1 MDRHGRVAAKI
12 LRLVLQGS
20 AVAAGLAL
28 SLSFPGLPALAQKAC
43 PAEIGIGV
51 IAPVTGS
58 KAEQGQQFTEG
69 AKVAVDE
76 INAAGGIN
84 GSKLQL
90 QTLDDQGQPNE
101 AVAAAQRLASDS
113 DVFAVIGPS
122 STASSSAA
130 IPVLKRAKLVAIS
143 PSASTPS
150 LVTKNT
156 HFYIMSLD
164 LGAYGPLVP
173 KYAVE
178 RFGAHNLAI
187 IHVKDDWGENVTKVE
202 KEWAAAKSIP
212 IAADAV
218 YTQGDRDFKAQLTVM
233 LEKKPDALILNTH
246 YTEGALIVRQARQLG
261 YTGPI
266 VAQGTNVYPQ
276 FIELAGSSAAGVVS
290 WTDFLST
297 LQSEPVMQADQKF
310 RKAIGK
316 EPLQYHI
323 TTYDAVMILKK
334 ALQTV
339 GCDRDKLA
347 TAVGDTKD
355 FPGIVGKVSFNAE
368 RLPEKKIFWVE
379 VKDGRWSLTAG
390 D

>member
-1 MDRHGRVAAKI
+1 MLRGCALAA
-12 LRLVLQGS
+12 
-20 AVAAGLAL
+20 AL
-28 SLSFPGLPALAQKAC
+28 SLPFSAVSALAQKAC
-43 PAEIGIGV
+43 PAEIGLGV
-51 IAPVTGS
+51 IAPLTGS

-76 INAAGGIN
+76 INAAGGIH

-90 QTLDDQGQPNE
+90 QALDDQGQPNE
-101 AVAAAQRLASDS
+101 AVAAAQRLASS
-113 DVFAVIGPS
+113 SNVFAVIGPS
-122 STASSSAA
+122 STASSSAV
-130 IPVLKRAKLVAIS
+130 IPVLRRAKIVAIS

-187 IHVKDDWGENVTKVE
+187 IHVKDDWGEAVTKVE
-202 KEWAAAKSIP
+202 KEWAAAKNIP
-212 IAADAV
+212 VVADAV

-261 YTGPI
+261 FTGPI
-266 VAQGTNVYPQ
+266 VAQGTTVYPQ

-297 LQSEPVMQADQKF
+297 LNSKPVVQADEKF
-310 RKAIGK
+310 KKAIGK

-323 TTYDAVMILKK
+323 STYDAVMILKK
-334 ALQTV
+334 AFQTV
-339 GCDRDKLA
+339 GCDRDKLT
-347 TAVGDTKD
+347 TAVADTKD
-355 FPGIVGKVSFNAE
+355 FPGIVGEVSFNAE

-379 VKDGRWSLTAG
+379 VKNGQWSLTAG

>member
-1 MDRHGRVAAKI
+1 
-12 LRLVLQGS
+12 VLQGS
-20 AVAAGLAL
+20 AVAAALAL
-28 SLSFPGLPALAQKAC
+28 SLPFSALPALAQKAC

-90 QTLDDQGQPNE
+90 QALDDQGQPNE

-178 RFGAHNLAI
+178 RFGARNLAI

-212 IAADAV
+212 IVADAV

-276 FIELAGSSAAGVVS
+276 FIELAGSSAAGVVG

>member
-1 MDRHGRVAAKI
+1 MNRDGRVNART
-12 LRLVLQGS
+12 LRLMLQGS
-20 AVAAGLAL
+20 AIAAAL
-28 SLSFPGLPALAQKAC
+28 VLSSALPALAQKAC

-58 KAEQGQQFTEG
+58 KAEQGEQFTEG
-69 AKVAVDE
+69 AKVAIDE
-76 INAAGGIN
+76 INAAGDVN

-90 QTLDDQGQPNE
+90 QILDDQGQPNE
-101 AVAAAQRLASDS
+101 AVAAAQRLASNN
-113 DVFAVIGPS
+113 DVYAVIGPS

-173 KYAVE
+173 KYAVD
-178 RFGAHNLAI
+178 RFGAHNFAI
-187 IHVKDDWGENVTKVE
+187 IHVKDDWGEAVTKVE
-202 KEWAAAKSIP
+202 KEWAAAKNIP
-212 IAADAV
+212 IVADAV
-218 YTQGDRDFKAQLTVM
+218 YTQGDRDFKAQLTVV
-233 LEKKPDALILNTH
+233 LEKKPEALVLNTH

-266 VAQGTNVYPQ
+266 VGQGTIVYPQ
-276 FIELAGSSAAGVVS
+276 FIELAGSAAAGVVS

-297 LQSEPVMQADQKF
+297 LESEPVVQADQKF
-310 RKAIGK
+310 KKAIGK

-334 ALQTV
+334 ALQAV
-339 GCDRDKLA
+339 GCDRDKLTTEVA
-347 TAVGDTKD
+347 DTKD
-355 FPGIVGKVSFNAE
+355 FPGIVGKINFNAE

-379 VKDGRWSLTAG
+379 VKDGKWALAAG

>member
-1 MDRHGRVAAKI
+1 MNRHSRVTAKT
-12 LRLVLQGS
+12 RMLQGS
-20 AVAAGLAL
+20 TLAVAIAL
-28 SLSFPGLPALAQKAC
+28 SFSFSTLAALAQKAC
-43 PAEIGIGV
+43 PAQIGIGV

-69 AKVAVDE
+69 AKVAIDE
-76 INAAGGIN
+76 INAAGGVN

-90 QTLDDQGQPNE
+90 HILDDQGQPNE
-101 AVAAAQRLASDS
+101 AVAAAQRLASNS
-113 DVFAVIGPS
+113 DVYAVIGPS

-130 IPVLKRAKLVAIS
+130 IPVLRRAKLVAIS

-164 LGAYGPLVP
+164 LGGYGPLVP
-173 KYAVE
+173 KYAVD
-178 RFGAHNLAI
+178 RYGARNLAI
-187 IHVKDDWGENVTKVE
+187 IHVKDDWGEAVTKVE
-202 KEWAAAKSIP
+202 KEWAADKNIP
-212 IAADAV
+212 IVADSV

-233 LEKKPDALILNTH
+233 LEKKPEALILNTH
-246 YTEGALIVRQARQLG
+246 YAEGALIVRQARQLG

-276 FIELAGSSAAGVVS
+276 FIELGGSSVAGVVG

-297 LQSEPVMQADQKF
+297 LESEPVIKADQKF
-310 RKAIGK
+310 KKAIGK

-323 TTYDAVMILKK
+323 TTYDGVMILKK

-339 GCDRDKLA
+339 GCDRDKLT
-347 TAVGDTKD
+347 TAVADTKD
-355 FPGIVGKVSFNAE
+355 FPGIVGKVSFNAQ

-379 VKDGRWSLTAG
+379 VKDGRWALTAG

>member
-1 MDRHGRVAAKI
+1 MNRHSRVTAKSLMLRGCALAA
-12 LRLVLQGS
+12 
-20 AVAAGLAL
+20 AL
-28 SLSFPGLPALAQKAC
+28 SLPFSAVSALAQKAC
-43 PAEIGIGV
+43 PAEIGLGV
-51 IAPVTGS
+51 IAPLTGS

-76 INAAGGIN
+76 INAAGGIH

-90 QTLDDQGQPNE
+90 QALDDQGQPNE
-101 AVAAAQRLASDS
+101 AVAAAQRLASS
-113 DVFAVIGPS
+113 SNVFAVIGPS
-122 STASSSAA
+122 STASSSAV
-130 IPVLKRAKLVAIS
+130 IPVLRRAKIVAIS

-164 LGAYGPLVP
+164 LGTYGPLVP

-187 IHVKDDWGENVTKVE
+187 IHVKDDWGEAVTKVE
-202 KEWAAAKSIP
+202 KEWAAAKNIP
-212 IAADAV
+212 VVADAV

-261 YTGPI
+261 FTGPI
-266 VAQGTNVYPQ
+266 VAQGTTVYPQ

-297 LQSEPVMQADQKF
+297 LESKPVIQADEKF
-310 RKAIGK
+310 KKAIGK

-323 TTYDAVMILKK
+323 STYDAVMILKK
-334 ALQTV
+334 
-339 GCDRDKLA
+339 
-347 TAVGDTKD
+347 
-355 FPGIVGKVSFNAE
+355 S
-368 RLPEKKIFWVE
+368 LP
-379 VKDGRWSLTAG
+379 DGRLRSR
-390 D
+390 

>member
-1 MDRHGRVAAKI
+1 MNRHGHAGART
-12 LRLVLQGS
+12 LRLMLQGS
-20 AVAAGLAL
+20 AVAAAL
-28 SLSFPGLPALAQKAC
+28 LPSLPFSVLPALAQKAC

-69 AKVAVDE
+69 AKVAIDE

-90 QTLDDQGQPNE
+90 QILDDEGQPNE
-101 AVAAAQRLASDS
+101 AVAAAQRLASNT
-113 DVFAVIGPS
+113 DVYAVIGPS

-164 LGAYGPLVP
+164 LGTYGPLVP
-173 KYAVE
+173 KYAVD
-178 RFGAHNLAI
+178 RFGAHNFAI
-187 IHVKDDWGENVTKVE
+187 IHVKDDWGEAVTKVE
-202 KEWAAAKSIP
+202 KEWAAGKSIP
-212 IAADAV
+212 IVADAV
-218 YTQGDRDFKAQLTVM
+218 YTQGDRDFKAQLTVV
-233 LEKKPDALILNTH
+233 LEKKPEALVLNTH

-266 VAQGTNVYPQ
+266 VGQGTIVYPQ
-276 FIELAGSSAAGVVS
+276 FIELAGSSADGVVS

-297 LQSEPVMQADQKF
+297 LESQPVAQADQKF
-310 RKAIGK
+310 KKATGK

-323 TTYDAVMILKK
+323 STYDAVMILKK
-334 ALQTV
+334 AFQAV
-339 GCDRDKLA
+339 GCDRDKLTTEVA
-347 TAVGDTKD
+347 GTKD
-355 FPGIVGKVSFNAE
+355 FPGIVGKISFNAE

-379 VKDGRWSLTAG
+379 VKNGKWALAPG

>member
-1 MDRHGRVAAKI
+1 MLRGCALAA
-12 LRLVLQGS
+12 
-20 AVAAGLAL
+20 AL
-28 SLSFPGLPALAQKAC
+28 SLPFSAVSALAQKAC
-43 PAEIGIGV
+43 PAEIGLGV
-51 IAPVTGS
+51 IAPLTGS

-76 INAAGGIN
+76 INAAGGIH

-90 QTLDDQGQPNE
+90 QALDDQGQPNE
-101 AVAAAQRLASDS
+101 AVAAAQRLASS
-113 DVFAVIGPS
+113 SNVFAVIGPS
-122 STASSSAA
+122 STASSSAV
-130 IPVLKRAKLVAIS
+130 IPVLRRAKIVAIS

-187 IHVKDDWGENVTKVE
+187 IHVKDDWGEAVTKVE
-202 KEWAAAKSIP
+202 KEWAAAKNIP
-212 IAADAV
+212 VVADAV

-261 YTGPI
+261 FTGPI
-266 VAQGTNVYPQ
+266 VAQGTTVYPQ
-276 FIELAGSSAAGVVS
+276 FIELAGNSAAGVVS

-297 LQSEPVMQADQKF
+297 LESKPVIQADEKF
-310 RKAIGK
+310 KKAIGK

-323 TTYDAVMILKK
+323 STYDAVMILKK
-334 ALQTV
+334 AFQTV
-339 GCDRDKLA
+339 GCDRDKLT
-347 TAVGDTKD
+347 TAVADTKD
-355 FPGIVGKVSFNAE
+355 FPGIVGEVSFNAE

-379 VKDGRWSLTAG
+379 VKNGQWSLTAG

>member
-1 MDRHGRVAAKI
+1 
-12 LRLVLQGS
+12 
-20 AVAAGLAL
+20 
-28 SLSFPGLPALAQKAC
+28 
-43 PAEIGIGV
+43 
-51 IAPVTGS
+51 
-58 KAEQGQQFTEG
+58 
-69 AKVAVDE
+69 
-76 INAAGGIN
+76 
-84 GSKLQL
+84 
-90 QTLDDQGQPNE
+90 
-101 AVAAAQRLASDS
+101 
-113 DVFAVIGPS
+113 
-122 STASSSAA
+122 
-130 IPVLKRAKLVAIS
+130 
-143 PSASTPS
+143 
-150 LVTKNT
+150 VTKNT

-173 KYAVE
+173 KYAVD
-178 RFGAHNLAI
+178 RYSAHNLAI
-187 IHVKDDWGENVTKVE
+187 IHVKDDWGEAVTKVE
-202 KEWAAAKSIP
+202 KEWAAAKNIP
-212 IAADAV
+212 IVADSV

-261 YTGPI
+261 YTGPV

-276 FIELAGSSAAGVVS
+276 FIELGGSSANGVVG

-297 LQSEPVMQADQKF
+297 LDSEPVSKADQKF

-334 ALQTV
+334 ALQAV
-339 GCDRDKLA
+339 GCDREKLT
-347 TAVGDTKD
+347 TAVADTKD

-379 VKDGRWSLTAG
+379 VKDGKWVLTAG

>member
-1 MDRHGRVAAKI
+1 MNRHSRVTAKSLMLRGCALAA
-12 LRLVLQGS
+12 
-20 AVAAGLAL
+20 AL
-28 SLSFPGLPALAQKAC
+28 SLPFSAVSALAQKAC
-43 PAEIGIGV
+43 PAEIGLGV
-51 IAPVTGS
+51 IAPLTGS

-76 INAAGGIN
+76 INAAGGIH

-90 QTLDDQGQPNE
+90 QALDDQGQPNE
-101 AVAAAQRLASDS
+101 AVAAAQRLASS
-113 DVFAVIGPS
+113 SNVFAVIGPS
-122 STASSSAA
+122 STASSSAV
-130 IPVLKRAKLVAIS
+130 IPVLRRAKIVAIS

-187 IHVKDDWGENVTKVE
+187 IHVKDDWGEAVTKVE
-202 KEWAAAKSIP
+202 KEWAAAKNIP
-212 IAADAV
+212 VVADAV

-261 YTGPI
+261 FTGPI
-266 VAQGTNVYPQ
+266 VAQGTTVYPQ

-297 LQSEPVMQADQKF
+297 LNSKPVVQADEKF
-310 RKAIGK
+310 KKAIGK

-323 TTYDAVMILKK
+323 STYDAVMILKK
-334 ALQTV
+334 AFQTV
-339 GCDRDKLA
+339 GCDRDKLT
-347 TAVGDTKD
+347 TAVADTKD
-355 FPGIVGKVSFNAE
+355 FPGIVGEVSFNAE

-379 VKDGRWSLTAG
+379 VKNGQWSLTAG

>member
-1 MDRHGRVAAKI
+1 MNQHSRVTAKT
-12 LRLVLQGS
+12 RMLQGT
-20 AVAAGLAL
+20 ALAAALAL
-28 SLSFPGLPALAQKAC
+28 SFSFSAAPALAQKAC

-51 IAPVTGS
+51 IAPITGS
-58 KAEQGQQFTEG
+58 KAEQGAQFTEG

-90 QTLDDQGQPNE
+90 QPLDDQGQPNE
-101 AVAAAQRLASDS
+101 AVAAAQRLASNS
-113 DVFAVIGPS
+113 DVYAVIGPS

-130 IPVLKRAKLVAIS
+130 IPVLRRAKIVAIS

-173 KYAVE
+173 KYAVD
-178 RFGAHNLAI
+178 RYGAKNFAI
-187 IHVKDDWGENVTKVE
+187 IHVKDDWGEAVTKVE
-202 KEWAAAKSIP
+202 KEWAAAKNVP
-212 IAADAV
+212 IVADAV
-218 YTQGDRDFKAQLTVM
+218 YTQGDRDFKAQLTVV
-233 LEKKPDALILNTH
+233 LEKKPEALVLNTH
-246 YTEGALIVRQARQLG
+246 YTEGALITRQARQLG

-266 VAQGTNVYPQ
+266 VGQGTIVYPQ
-276 FIELAGSSAAGVVS
+276 FIELGGTASTGVVS

-297 LQSEPVMQADQKF
+297 LDAEPVVKANEKF
-310 RKAIGK
+310 KKAIGK

-323 TTYDAVMILKK
+323 STYDGVMILKK
-334 ALQTV
+334 ALLAV
-339 GCDRDKLA
+339 GCDRDKLT
-347 TAVGDTKD
+347 TAVADTKD
-355 FPGIVGKVSFNAE
+355 FPGIVGKISFNAE

-379 VKDGRWSLTAG
+379 VKDGKWALAPG
-390 D
+390 E

>member
-1 MDRHGRVAAKI
+1 MNRHSGVTAKSLMLRGCALAA
-12 LRLVLQGS
+12 
-20 AVAAGLAL
+20 AL
-28 SLSFPGLPALAQKAC
+28 SLPFSAVSALAQKAC
-43 PAEIGIGV
+43 PAEIGLGV
-51 IAPVTGS
+51 IAPLTGS

-76 INAAGGIN
+76 INAAGGIH

-90 QTLDDQGQPNE
+90 QALDDQGQPNE
-101 AVAAAQRLASDS
+101 AVAAAQRLASS
-113 DVFAVIGPS
+113 SNVFAVIGPS
-122 STASSSAA
+122 STASSSAV
-130 IPVLKRAKLVAIS
+130 IPVLRRAKIVAIS

-164 LGAYGPLVP
+164 LGTYGPLVP

-187 IHVKDDWGENVTKVE
+187 IHVKDDWGEAVTKVE
-202 KEWAAAKSIP
+202 KEWAAAKNIP
-212 IAADAV
+212 VVADAV

-261 YTGPI
+261 FTGPI
-266 VAQGTNVYPQ
+266 VAQGTTVYPQ

-297 LQSEPVMQADQKF
+297 LESKPVIQADEKF
-310 RKAIGK
+310 KKAIGK

-323 TTYDAVMILKK
+323 STYDAVMILKK

-339 GCDRDKLA
+339 GCDRDKLT
-347 TAVGDTKD
+347 TAVADTKD
-355 FPGIVGKVSFNAE
+355 FPGIVGEVSFNAE

-379 VKDGRWSLTAG
+379 VKNGQWSLTAG

>member
-1 MDRHGRVAAKI
+1 MDRHSRVTVK
-12 LRLVLQGS
+12 LRRLMLQGS
-20 AVAAGLAL
+20 AVTAALAL
-28 SLSFPGLPALAQKAC
+28 SLPISALPALAQKAC

-58 KAEQGQQFTEG
+58 KAEQGQQFTEA

-76 INAAGGIN
+76 INAAGGVS

-90 QTLDDQGQPNE
+90 QILDDQGQPNE
-101 AVAAAQRLASDS
+101 AVAAAQRLASNR

-130 IPVLKRAKLVAIS
+130 IPVLRRAKLVAIS

-164 LGAYGPLVP
+164 LGSYGPLVP

-178 RFGAHNLAI
+178 RFGARNLAM

-202 KEWAAAKSIP
+202 KEWAAAHNIP
-212 IAADAV
+212 IVADV
-218 YTQGDRDFKAQLTVM
+218 SYTQGDRDFKAQLTVM
-233 LEKKPDALILNTH
+233 LEKKPDALLLNTH

-261 YTGPI
+261 YDGPI

-276 FIELAGSSAAGVVS
+276 FIELAGNSAAGVVG

-297 LQSEPVMQADQKF
+297 LDSEAIIQANEKF
-310 RKAIGK
+310 KKAVGK

-339 GCDRDKLA
+339 GCDRDKLP
-347 TAVGDTKD
+347 TAIAETQD
-355 FPGIVGKVSFNAE
+355 FAGIVGKVSFNAQ
-368 RLPEKKIFWVE
+368 RLPEKSIFWVE
-379 VKDGRWSLTAG
+379 VKDGRWSLKPG
-390 D
+390 V

>member
-1 MDRHGRVAAKI
+1 MNRHSRVTAKSLMLRSCALAA
-12 LRLVLQGS
+12 
-20 AVAAGLAL
+20 AL
-28 SLSFPGLPALAQKAC
+28 SLPFSVVPALAQKAC
-43 PAEIGIGV
+43 PAEIGLGV
-51 IAPVTGS
+51 IAPLTGS

-76 INAAGGIN
+76 INAAGGIH

-90 QTLDDQGQPNE
+90 QALDDQGQPNE
-101 AVAAAQRLASDS
+101 AVAAAQRLASS
-113 DVFAVIGPS
+113 SNVFAVIGPS
-122 STASSSAA
+122 STASSSAV
-130 IPVLKRAKLVAIS
+130 IPVLRRAKIVAIS

-187 IHVKDDWGENVTKVE
+187 IHVKDDWGEAVTKVE
-202 KEWAAAKSIP
+202 KEWAAAKNIP
-212 IAADAV
+212 VVADAV

-261 YTGPI
+261 FTGPI
-266 VAQGTNVYPQ
+266 VAQGTTVYPQ
-276 FIELAGSSAAGVVS
+276 FIELAGTSAAGVVS

-297 LQSEPVMQADQKF
+297 LESKTVVQADEKF
-310 RKAIGK
+310 KKAIGK

-323 TTYDAVMILKK
+323 STYDAVMILKK

-339 GCDRDKLA
+339 GCDRDKLT
-347 TAVGDTKD
+347 TAVADTKD
-355 FPGIVGKVSFNAE
+355 FPGIVGEVSFNAE

-379 VKDGRWSLTAG
+379 VKNGQWSLTAG

>member
-1 MDRHGRVAAKI
+1 MKRHNRVTAKT
-12 LRLVLQGS
+12 LMLQGS
-20 AVAAGLAL
+20 ALAAALTL
-28 SLSFPGLPALAQKAC
+28 SLSFSTLPALAQKAC
-43 PAEIGIGV
+43 PAEIGLGV

-69 AKVAVDE
+69 AKVAIDE

-90 QTLDDQGQPNE
+90 QILDDQGQPNE
-101 AVAAAQRLASDS
+101 AVAAAQRLASNS
-113 DVFAVIGPS
+113 DVYAVIGPS

-173 KYAVE
+173 KYAAD
-178 RFGAHNLAI
+178 RFGAHNVAI
-187 IHVKDDWGENVTKVE
+187 IHVKDDWGEAVTKVE
-202 KEWAAAKSIP
+202 KEWAAAKNIP
-212 IAADAV
+212 IVADAV
-218 YTQGDRDFKAQLTVM
+218 YTQGDRDFKAQLTVI
-233 LEKKPDALILNTH
+233 LEKKPEALVLNTH
-246 YTEGALIVRQARQLG
+246 YTEGALITRQARQLG
-261 YTGPI
+261 FTGPI
-266 VAQGTNVYPQ
+266 VGQGTIVYPQ
-276 FIELAGSSAAGVVS
+276 FIELAGSSASGVVS

-297 LQSEPVMQADQKF
+297 LNTEPVIKANEKF
-310 RKAIGK
+310 KKATGK

-323 TTYDAVMILKK
+323 STYDAVMILTK

-339 GCDRDKLA
+339 GCDRDKLT
-347 TAVGDTKD
+347 TAVADTKD
-355 FPGIVGKVSFNAE
+355 FPGIVGDRKSV
-368 RLPEKKIFWVE
+368 V
-379 VKDGRWSLTAG
+379 
-390 D
+390 